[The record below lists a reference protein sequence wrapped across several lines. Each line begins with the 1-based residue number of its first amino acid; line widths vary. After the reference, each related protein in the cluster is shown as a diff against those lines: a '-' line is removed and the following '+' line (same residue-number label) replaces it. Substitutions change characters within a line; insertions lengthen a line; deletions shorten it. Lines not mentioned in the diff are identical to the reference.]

1 MKSRIL
7 LLLVWAVVLLGVFSL
22 SVRAAV
28 IQDARDQV
36 SAALQSVSDFN
47 KQLDKVGMKAFQVAN
62 SCRNARALIAGKRA
76 NLNGLA
82 VQAINK
88 AIDQKEGILT
98 LFPDLSDLIPLI
110 GDKVQSTSDT
120 ISELTQAGTLN
131 PFRSNEILDRL
142 EKSLDTLPL
151 MDNGIQ
157 SLSSKLSD
165 DLSQAFDDALTALS
179 DNDSNA
185 ARDNMNLCLSILR
198 DFEKMRKVVGQAQRG
213 KVTRL
218 LTESK
223 LLMRQTGPLRGGSA
237 PLGKEDQF
245 VALGDEAVAI
255 QLRVYTPD
263 GRLWVDREIAGRS
276 LSWNVL
282 EDSVKAL
289 ANGVYLAVIGVRGVN
304 GKLIRTEVKKFA
316 IHR

>member
-1 MKSRIL
+1 MKSKT
-7 LLLVWAVVLLGVFSL
+7 LLLVVWGVVLLGVFSW
-22 SVRAAV
+22 SARAAE
-28 IQDARDQV
+28 IQDARDQI

-82 VQAINK
+82 MQTINK

-98 LFPDLSDLIPLI
+98 LFPDLSDRIPLI
-110 GDKVQSTSDT
+110 SDKVQSTSDT

-142 EKSLDTLPL
+142 EKSLNLLPSI
-151 MDNGIQ
+151 DEGVQ
-157 SLSSKLSD
+157 SLSLKLSD
-165 DLSQAFDDALTALS
+165 DLTQAFDDALTALS
-179 DNDSNA
+179 DNDSTA
-185 ARDNMNLCLSILR
+185 ARNNMNLCLSILR
-198 DFEKMRKVVGQAQRG
+198 DFEKMRKFVGQAQRG

-223 LLMRQTGPLRGGSA
+223 LLMRQTGPLSGGSA
-237 PLGKEDQF
+237 PLGKESQF
-245 VALGDEAVAI
+245 VALGAEAVAI
-255 QLRVYTPD
+255 HLRIYTPD

-282 EDSVKAL
+282 DESVKAF
-289 ANGVYLAVIGVRGVN
+289 ANGVYLAMIGVRGVD
-304 GKLIRTEVKKFA
+304 GRLIRTEVKKFA
-316 IHR
+316 IRR